1 MDWCRCSS
9 GRRQQGDYVV
19 CWQGENRLQEKRLC
33 IAELPERIAELPDDI
48 RRLCERILHVE
59 RVCGYAVPPAAMHGW
74 IEEHFGSVAGVR
86 EQIIVRVTNRL
97 TLDTAIFNPLRSRRP
112 SVYGSSAADAHGDAA
127 LEETIAAE
135 TGPGSM
141 FRDVYDKTTADVFGR
156 IEGQHCTTASN
167 VAKYDAWHG
176 LVVFKEPNPLRFTA
190 EQLGDYFDVAV
201 RWLLAAHAVDAEARY
216 PLITW
221 NCLWKGGAS
230 VTHGH
235 LQMTLSRGMA
245 AGQVE
250 RLRRV
255 HAGYALDYGGHYC
268 ADVWRLHAAL
278 GLGFYEDETMQGYV
292 TLTPVK
298 DRELALLSTC
308 LAGRQSWGGE
318 TMAETLYGLWDVLYR
333 ALRNLIDCQGVRSF
347 NVAVYLPPFGP
358 TDEQWDGLPIVV
370 RVVDRGSPLSRM
382 VSIGSMEIF
391 ASSIV
396 GTDPFV
402 VAALLAQ

>member
-1 MDWCRCSS
+1 MF
-9 GRRQQGDYVV
+9 
-19 CWQGENRLQEKRLC
+19 RLLAGGQDRVQERRLC
-33 IAELPERIAELPDDI
+33 IAELPEHIAELPYDV
-48 RRLCERILHVE
+48 RRLYERILHVE
-59 RVCGYAVPPAAMHGW
+59 RMCGYAVPPVAMHGW
-74 IEEHFGSVAGVR
+74 IEEHFGSVDRVR
-86 EQIIVRVTNRL
+86 EQTIVRVTNKL

-112 SVYGSSAADAHGDAA
+112 NVYRSDETGANGDAV
-127 LEETIAAE
+127 LDETIAAE
-135 TGPGSM
+135 TGPDSM
-141 FRDVYDKTTADVFGR
+141 FREVYDKTTADVFGR

-176 LVVFKEPNPLRFTA
+176 LVIFKEPNPLWFTT
-190 EQLGDYFDVAV
+190 EQLRDYFDVAV
-201 RWLLAAHAVDAEARY
+201 RWLLAAHTVDAEARY

-221 NCLWKGGAS
+221 NCLWKSGAS

-235 LQMTLSRGMA
+235 LQMTLSRSMA
-245 AGQVE
+245 AGHVE

-255 HAGYALDYGGHYC
+255 HTGYTVNYGGDYG
-268 ADVWRLHAAL
+268 ADMWRLHAAL
-278 GLGFYEDETMQGYV
+278 GLGFYEDETMRGYV

-298 DRELALLSTC
+298 DRELTLLCTQ
-308 LAGRQSWGGE
+308 LAGWQQQGGN
-318 TMAETLYGLWDVLYR
+318 TMPDALHGLWDVLYR

-358 TDEQWDGLPIVV
+358 TDEQWDGVPVVV

-396 GTDPFV
+396 GTDPFA